1 MSQQATDAAEH
12 GCLDTQTQYA
22 ASIEAGCNE
31 MTNVDSAADKTLTLT
46 EPCRAVHALLM
57 GATGLQRRRLQ

>member
-1 MSQQATDAAEH
+1 VLYNKTD
-12 GCLDTQTQYA
+12 L
-22 ASIEAGCNE
+22 EAGCNE
-31 MTNVDSAADKTLTLT
+31 MTNIDSAADKTLTLT